1 MLRLDGAPVVEAQ
14 PARPAPEAEYLARCV
29 VLALHGHPHP
39 VPRYKD
45 DHSRQRT
52 VPRVR
57 TSRIDHSRMPP
68 PLTWRDVVAAYLV
81 HWGISLAGPR
91 VRHDMAVHLAAELRA
106 EVAARMSADLAADLA
121 RHKVTRADVEA
132 GIAPCVVDA
141 EARLTAVRDERGE
154 VG

>member
-1 MLRLDGAPVVEAQ
+1 MLRLDGAPVVEAH
-14 PARPAPEAEYLARCV
+14 PARPAPEAEYLARRV

-45 DHSRQRT
+45 DHGRQRT

-68 PLTWRDVVAAYLV
+68 PCTWRDVVAAYLV
-81 HWGISLAGPR
+81 HWGVQLAGPR
-91 VRHDMAVHLAAELRA
+91 TRHDIAVHLAAELRA
-106 EVAARMSADLAADLA
+106 DVAARMSADLAADLA
-121 RHKVTRADVEA
+121 RHAVTRADVEA
-132 GIAPCVVDA
+132 GLRTLDPDLV
-141 EARLTAVRDERGE
+141 ERGE